1 MFFCLTTSC
10 GLVWCWCSVRL
21 FMSNRRTPWQRC
33 EPQASSQWSWGLLV
47 RVRPVSWGQR
57 LLFSSLDSGIN
68 HFSFFREGVNS
79 IPAIKSQ
86 LWWLNSQTANIL
98 TSFNIKQ
105 DKVYIYVYIYIHIYI
120 LYIHIYI
127 YIYIGTRAWNSIK
140 IGIITITWWLL
151 VGKKIHL
158 VYMKLWCI
166 LESPEYFLNL
176 V

>member
-1 MFFCLTTSC
+1 MLMFRLSCIEWSCFCLCLVKIIVFFCLTTSC

-86 LWWLNSQTANIL
+86 LWWFNSQTAKIL
-98 TSFNIKQ
+98 TS
-105 DKVYIYVYIYIHIYI
+105 
-120 LYIHIYI
+120 LYIQQDTVYIYI
-127 YIYIGTRAWNSIK
+127 YIYIYRNKGLKFN
-140 IGIITITWWLL
+140 
-151 VGKKIHL
+151 
-158 VYMKLWCI
+158 
-166 LESPEYFLNL
+166 
-176 V
+176 